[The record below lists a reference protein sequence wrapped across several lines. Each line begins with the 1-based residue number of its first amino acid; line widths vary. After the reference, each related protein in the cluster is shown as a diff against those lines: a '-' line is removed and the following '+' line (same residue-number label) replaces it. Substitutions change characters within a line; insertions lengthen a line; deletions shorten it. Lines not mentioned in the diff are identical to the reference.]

1 MFGTINESSIP
12 MAAYPRY
19 ATAGQGRGGIP
30 SVPVDWGEEVN
41 VGMEFDGGT

>member
-19 ATAGQGRGGIP
+19 ATAGQGRAGSPG
-30 SVPVDWGEEVN
+30 VPADWRIGEQ
-41 VGMEFDGGT
+41 GEFLICG